1 MVRAAKRQSF
11 VEKTPAIIDRIEDL
25 CLEVVLQARMLR
37 GGIDLRCL
45 HLRKERVKEL
55 AASHLLSELE
65 DDDED

>member
-37 GGIDLRCL
+37 GGIDLRSL
-45 HLRKERVKEL
+45 HLRTARAKKST
-55 AASHLLSELE
+55 ASPLLIIK
-65 DDDED
+65 